1 MRSAVQGIICFCVFA
16 ALLGAAPPHD
26 PDEGTLASGAPR
38 IPEPMVYD
46 LVRPLGAVK
55 GELEVNSLFLRPL
68 RGNRT
73 LEWAPEI
80 EYTFARGYGIELEFP
95 MEGSRKESWKAA
107 IQGTIGLSRRG
118 RTIHGWQ
125 TLGERWSHEERNKV
139 DLLYLTGTRWH
150 ERWSTFSMVGP
161 RWERANQRRAAGLLW
176 NQSVFY
182 HKSKKLNIGLESNWA
197 APAAGSGY
205 WLAVPQVTWRK
216 SRYNIQFGAGSRLVE
231 KRIRPVAAWRISRE
245 F

>member
-1 MRSAVQGIICFCVFA
+1 MRLLPGFLFVLCVSAS
-16 ALLGAAPPHD
+16 LLSASPPHD

-55 GELEVNSLFLRPL
+55 GELEINSLFLRPL
-68 RGNRT
+68 RRGRS

-80 EYTFARGYGIELEFP
+80 EYTFARGYGFELEVP
-95 MEGSRKESWKAA
+95 MEGSRRESWKAA
-107 IQGTIGLSRRG
+107 LQGTLGLTHQG
-118 RTIHGWQ
+118 KTIHGWQ
-125 TLGERWSHEERNKV
+125 ALSERWRLEDRGKI

-150 ERWSTFSMVGP
+150 NRWSTFTMLGP
-161 RWERANQRRAAGLLW
+161 RLETEHGRHRGGLVW

-182 HKSKKLNIGLESNWA
+182 HQSKKLNLGLESNWA
-197 APAAGSGY
+197 SPAAGSGY
-205 WLAVPQVTWRK
+205 WLAVPQLTWRK
-216 SRYNIQFGAGSRLVE
+216 SRYNIQLGAGSRIAE
-231 KRIRPVAAWRISRE
+231 KRVKPVAAWRISRE

>member
-1 MRSAVQGIICFCVFA
+1 MRVRAGFPCVFCVCASLLFA
-16 ALLGAAPPHD
+16 SPPHD
-26 PDEGTLASGAPR
+26 PDEGTLASGSPL

-55 GELEVNSLFLRPL
+55 GELEVNSLFIRPFR
-68 RGNRT
+68 RGSA

-80 EYTFARGYGIELEFP
+80 EYTFARGYGIELEIP
-95 MEGSRKESWKAA
+95 MEGSRRESWKAA
-107 IQGTIGLSRRG
+107 LQGTAGLSREG
-118 RTIHGWQ
+118 KTIHGWQ
-125 TLGERWSHEERNKV
+125 ALIERWRLEDRGKL

-150 ERWSTFSMVGP
+150 NRWSTFTMLGP
-161 RWERANQRRAAGLLW
+161 RLQTENGQRGAGLVW

-182 HKSKKLNIGLESNWA
+182 HQSRKLNIGLESNWA
-197 APAAGSGY
+197 SRAAHAGY

-216 SRYNIQFGAGSRLVE
+216 SRYNIQFGAGSRIAE
-231 KRIRPVAAWRISRE
+231 RRIKPVAAWRISRE

>member
-1 MRSAVQGIICFCVFA
+1 MRSTIESVCGLCVFA
-16 ALLGAAPPHD
+16 AFLGAASPHG

-55 GELEVNSLFLRPL
+55 GELEINSLFVRPL
-68 RGNRT
+68 RRNRS

-80 EYTFARGYGIELEFP
+80 EYTFARGYGIELEIP
-95 MEGSRKESWKAA
+95 MEGSRQESWKAA
-107 IQGTIGLSRRG
+107 IQGTIGLSHRG
-118 RTIHGWQ
+118 KTIHGWQ
-125 TLGERWSHEERNKV
+125 ALSERWSHEERGKV

-150 ERWSTFSMVGP
+150 NRWSTFTMLGH
-161 RWERANQRRAAGLLW
+161 RLEAENNRRNAGLVW
-176 NQSVFY
+176 NQSVFF
-182 HKSKKLNIGLESNWA
+182 HRSKKLNIGLESNWA
-197 APAAGSGY
+197 APAVRNGY

-216 SRYNIQFGAGSRLVE
+216 SRYNIQIGAGSRLAE
-231 KRIRPVAAWRISRE
+231 KRIKPVAAWRISRE

>member
-1 MRSAVQGIICFCVFA
+1 MRMLPGFLCVLCVSAS
-16 ALLGAAPPHD
+16 LLCASPPHD

-55 GELEVNSLFLRPL
+55 GELEINSLFIRPFG
-68 RGNRT
+68 RGHA

-80 EYTFARGYGIELEFP
+80 EYTFARGYGIELEIP
-95 MEGSRKESWKAA
+95 LEGVRRESWKAA
-107 IQGTIGLSRRG
+107 IQGTFGLTNRG
-118 RTIHGWQ
+118 KTIHGWQ
-125 TLGERWSHEERNKV
+125 ALSERWSHERRGKV

-150 ERWSTFSMVGP
+150 NRWSTFTMLGP
-161 RWERANQRRAAGLLW
+161 RLETENSRRGAGLVW

-182 HKSKKLNIGLESNWA
+182 HQSKKLNLGLESNWA
-197 APAAGSGY
+197 SRAAGGAY
-205 WLAVPQVTWRK
+205 WMAVPQLTWRR
-216 SRYNIQFGAGSRLVE
+216 SRYNIQLGAGSRIAE
-231 KRIRPVAAWRISRE
+231 KRVKPVAAWRISRE